1 MKSYIKRALKD
12 MRENAFLNAI
22 AVLTTALA
30 VLMISGLTLIWSNLN
45 NWVDMTKN
53 DVRIMAYLKTG
64 VTDAQRN
71 EATADIQGLEGV
83 KTIKFISRSQAMDK
97 LKSQLRH
104 QASLLEGLKENP
116 LPDALEIE
124 LKQDREKLAQVQTIA
139 DRIKQMQAVEDVE
152 FGQQWM
158 ERFMGIFGLIQ
169 LAGMIM
175 GGIFLIAAGLIV
187 GNTIRLTLFSRQEEI
202 EIMRLVGANEMYIKT
217 PFYIEGAIQG
227 CIGSFLGLG
236 GIYAAYTYVSWNI
249 NSGLA
254 TGFLQIR
261 FLSTE
266 LLAIIICASMGVGLT
281 GCAISLK
288 QYFRK

>member
-12 MRENAFLNAI
+12 MREKAFLNAI

-53 DVRIMAYLKTG
+53 NVRIMAYLKTG

-71 EATADIQGLEGV
+71 EATAVIQGLEGV

-97 LKSQLRH
+97 LKGQLRH

-124 LKQDREKLAQVQTIA
+124 LKQDREKLTQVETIA
-139 DRIKQMQAVEDVE
+139 DRIKQMQEVEDVE

-158 ERFMGIFGLIQ
+158 ERFMGILGLIQ

-187 GNTIRLTLFSRQEEI
+187 GNTIRLTLFYRQEEI

-236 GIYAAYTYVSWNI
+236 GIFAAYTYVSWNI

-254 TGFLQIR
+254 TGFLQIK